1 MPFHAKQ
8 NEGPEITH
16 SVEVQGRLLYDYAF
30 RVCAGNERCL
40 GAATRIL
47 RRIGYRDMTPLLSVG
62 DRGSESFEAQEFG
75 EVDSRLAAG
84 GGGKEVPDIEG
95 QMWLLEDARAE
106 SCFEEESVN
115 VSGSS
120 GAGQREDEFSV
131 ELGSREPE
139 DAHLIYHLLL
149 QSMLDEMGPTKWR
162 RVAALRNIV
171 AGAGTLLDLCP
182 AEGPRAVRI
191 LSYLVTIS
199 PSEGMAS
206 DWYVSGSDVGK
217 ALRQACGEAASHG
230 GK

>member
-1 MPFHAKQ
+1 MSFHTKQ
-8 NEGPEITH
+8 NEEPDIPD
-16 SVEVQGRLLYDYAF
+16 SVVQSGLIYDYAY

-47 RRIGYRDMTPLLSVG
+47 RRIGYGDTSFLLSVG
-62 DRGSESFEAQEFG
+62 QGGSESWQAQEFG
-75 EVDSRLAAG
+75 EADSRLAAG

-106 SCFEEESVN
+106 SCFEEESAN
-115 VSGSS
+115 VSRSS
-120 GAGQREDEFSV
+120 GVGQREDELSV

-139 DAHLIYHLLL
+139 DANMIYHLLL

-162 RVAALRNIV
+162 RAAALRNIV
-171 AGAGTLLDLCP
+171 AGAGTLLDLSP

-217 ALRQACGEAASHG
+217 ALRQACAEAASHG